1 MLDRK
6 LSSALRTTPAKL
18 LLLRSMGLQTVKDLL
33 LHYPF
38 RYEDKSE
45 LRSIALFNLQE
56 TNTSRGMLSPIR
68 NEKTKFGKLIQ
79 RATFTDESGASAD
92 CIWFNQPYLPQQWGV
107 SSKVLISG
115 KVKLN
120 QGRLSFQSPV
130 METWSEEQIHTGSI
144 VPTYHE
150 TEGIG
155 SKWLREKIHSVI
167 DATTEFEDILP
178 EGIRAHYQFP
188 TKAEAIRSVHFPESS
203 QQLEIAR
210 QMLAFEELFLLQ
222 LNALQQK
229 RKWSQQHG
237 AVTLPLDAEL
247 MKKFQE
253 HLPFQLTGAQKISLY
268 QILKDCEKPQPM
280 LRLLQGDVGSGK
292 TVVAAMAMLPFL
304 KEGYQCVVMSP
315 TEILAKQHFSTLRKL
330 LSEFSSALLIGSIS
344 EKEKKELQGKIST
357 GEIQLII
364 GTHALIQEA
373 VTFPKLAF
381 AVIDEQHRFG
391 VMQRAELVKKSIHTV
406 PHMLMMSA
414 TPIPRTLALTI
425 YGDQELSIIDEMPPG
440 RKPIITKVVHPEA
453 RRQANLFI
461 DDQIEKGRQVFVVCP
476 LIEESEKLEA
486 KSVLEE
492 FERLKT
498 EDFPHRR
505 LAYLHGKMKPGEKDE
520 IMKNFKEKAFDILVA
535 TSVVEVGIDIP
546 NATMMIIEGA
556 ERFGLSQLHQFRGR
570 VGRNDIQSYCFLY
583 TTKREQRSLRRLK
596 AMSDHTDGFKL
607 AEIDLEIRGPG
618 EVYGLRQSG
627 LPELKMASIMDGRT
641 IAMAREKAME
651 ILETDPDLE
660 SLPQVKELISKSG
673 TFLKA

>member
-1 MLDRK
+1 MLQKK

-18 LLLRSMGLQTVKDLL
+18 LLLKAMGIQTVQDLL

-45 LRSIALFNLQE
+45 LRTVALFNLQE
-56 TNTSRGMLSPIR
+56 TNTAKGMLSPIR
-68 NEKTKFGKLIQ
+68 NEKTKFGKTIQ
-79 RATFTDESGASAD
+79 KATFTDESGASVG
-92 CIWFNQPYLPQQWGV
+92 CVWFNQPYLPQQW
-107 SSKVLISG
+107 SISRKVLISG

-120 QGRLSFQSPV
+120 NGRMSYQSPV
-130 METWSEEQIHTGSI
+130 IEAWSEEQIHTGAI
-144 VPTYHE
+144 VPIYHE

-155 SKWLREKIHSVI
+155 SKWLRDKIHSMIEVTNEI
-167 DATTEFEDILP
+167 EDILP
-178 EGIRAHYQFP
+178 ESIRMHYEFP
-188 TKAEAIRSVHFPESS
+188 SKAKAIRSVHFPESS
-203 QQLEIAR
+203 EQLGKAR
-210 QMLAFEELFLLQ
+210 QMLAFEELFILQ
-222 LNALQQK
+222 LGALQQK
-229 RKWSQQHG
+229 KKWSEQQG
-237 AVTLPLDAEL
+237 AVALPLDAQL
-247 MKKFQE
+247 MKEFQTT
-253 HLPFQLTGAQKISLY
+253 LPFQLTGAQKISLF
-268 QILKDCEKPQPM
+268 QILKDCEKPAPM

-304 KEGYQCVVMSP
+304 RKGYQCVVMSP

-330 LSEFSSALLIGSIS
+330 LDGFSTALLIGSIT
-344 EKEKKELQGKIST
+344 EKEKKELQGKISA

-364 GTHALIQEA
+364 GTHALIQES
-373 VTFPKLAF
+373 VSFPKLAF
-381 AVIDEQHRFG
+381 GVIDEQHRFG
-391 VMQRAELVKKSIHTV
+391 VEQRAELVKKSTRTV
-406 PHMLMMSA
+406 PHLLMMSA

-461 DDQIEKGRQVFVVCP
+461 DDQIGKGRQVFVVCP

-505 LAYLHGKMKPGEKDE
+505 LTYLHGKMKTAEKDD
-520 IMKNFKEKAFDILVA
+520 IMMKFKNKEFDILVA

-546 NATMMIIEGA
+546 NATMMIIEGS

-596 AMSDHTDGFKL
+596 AMADHTDGFKL

-627 LPELKMASIMDGRT
+627 LADLKMASIMDGRT
-641 IAMAREKAME
+641 ISMAREKAQE
-651 ILETDPDLE
+651 ILDQDPGLE
-660 SLPQVKELISKSG
+660 SFPQLKRVIG
-673 TFLKA
+673 TIGSFFKA

>member
-1 MLDRK
+1 MLEKK
-6 LSSALRTTPAKL
+6 LSSALRTTPSKL
-18 LLLRSMGLQTVKDLL
+18 LLLKAMGLQTVKDLL

-45 LRSIALFNLQE
+45 MRTIAVFNLQE
-56 TNTSRGMLSPIR
+56 INNSRGVLTPIR
-68 NEKTKFGKLIQ
+68 NEKTKFGKSIQ
-79 RATFTDESGASAD
+79 KATFTDETGATME
-92 CIWFNQPYLPQQWGV
+92 CVWFNQAFLAQQWTRPHQ
-107 SSKVLISG
+107 VLISG
-115 KVKLN
+115 RVKLN
-120 QGRLSFQSPV
+120 QGRTSYQSPV
-130 METWSEEQIHTGSI
+130 IEAWSDEKIHTGSI
-144 VPTYHE
+144 IPIYHE
-150 TEGIG
+150 TEGLS

-167 DATTEFEDILP
+167 EAVSEFEDILP
-178 EGIRAHYQFP
+178 ESILIKEEFP
-188 TKAEAIRSVHFPESS
+188 SKAEAIRKVHFPENSK
-203 QQLEIAR
+203 QLELAR
-210 QMLAFEELFLLQ
+210 KMLAFEELFLLQ

-229 RKWSQQHG
+229 RKWSEQQG
-237 AVTLPLDAEL
+237 AVALQMNAEL
-247 MKKFQE
+247 MKDFQKQ
-253 HLPFQLTGAQKISLY
+253 LPFQLTGAQKISLY
-268 QILKDCEKPQPM
+268 QILKDCEKNQPM

-304 KEGYQCVVMSP
+304 KTGYQCVVMTP
-315 TEILAKQHFSTLRKL
+315 TEILAKQHFSTLRNL
-330 LSEFSSALLIGSIS
+330 LGEFSTVLLIGSIS
-344 EKEKKELQGKIST
+344 EKEKKELQAKISG

-364 GTHALIQEA
+364 GTHTLIQEG
-373 VTFPKLAF
+373 VNFPKLAF

-391 VMQRAELVKKSIHTV
+391 VMQRAELVKKSNYTV

-476 LIEESEKLEA
+476 LIEESENLEA

-498 EDFPHRR
+498 QDFPHRR
-505 LAYLHGKMKPGEKDE
+505 LAYLHGKMKTLEKDE
-520 IMKNFKEKAFDILVA
+520 IMKRFKDKEFDILVA

-596 AMSDHTDGFKL
+596 AMSEHTDGFKL

-641 IAMAREKAME
+641 ISLARGKA
-651 ILETDPDLE
+651 
-660 SLPQVKELISKSG
+660 QELIDEDPELKMFPELQKIIGSQG
-673 TFLKA
+673 RFLKA